1 MTETDSEQTSSGR
14 SPEGD
19 DENHQREQ
27 SEHSDS
33 GTEQEGELEDVQAEN
48 DVLRE
53 RIADLE
59 STVEELAS
67 ALDGN
72 EGGPEA
78 SSTGQEAPDASD
90 GEGGAD
96 GTPELATSG
105 GQPYKVFGPISDE
118 DGIGVLGSATGDA
131 TVGVRGTVES
141 EDGHGLHTPDDAS
154 VEGDLD
160 VGGDVRI
167 ELSGD
172 LFPTGV
178 LRFAQGG
185 PYIRYSSSFN
195 WFQIR
200 NAARFELD
208 MNLSVNDASPQRTAG
223 PIAKG
228 SVGLDD
234 GLADLENAVN
244 IDDVTW
250 RSDEEDFEVELA
262 HVDEYSFTDYAVQAI
277 PVSPIAVANGTSD
290 DDNLVIEFEGGTQM
304 PFQLVVWELPDGE
317 ETTGD

>member
-167 ELSGD
+167 EGSGLLSVS
-172 LFPTGV
+172 T
-178 LRFAQGG
+178 LRFGG
-185 PYIRYSSSFN
+185 DSFISYN
-195 WFQIR
+195 NSLNRFQLA
-200 NAARFELD
+200 NAGHFEVD
-208 MNLSVNDASPQRTAG
+208 MNLRINDASPQRTAG

-244 IDDVTW
+244 IEDVTW
-250 RSDEEDFEVELA
+250 RSDEEDFEVELT